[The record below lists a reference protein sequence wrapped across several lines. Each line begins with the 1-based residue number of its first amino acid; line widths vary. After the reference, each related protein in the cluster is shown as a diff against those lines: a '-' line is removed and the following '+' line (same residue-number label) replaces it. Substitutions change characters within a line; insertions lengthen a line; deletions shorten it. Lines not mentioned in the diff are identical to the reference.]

1 MRVFLQSTGNLY
13 LRVHFT
19 GPEAVQ
25 NVQLLTGI
33 SNLCVIS
40 HVRGLRYYRSHSEAY
55 NKDEFFMLKKEL
67 IG

>member
-13 LRVHFT
+13 LRVHIT

-40 HVRGLRYYRSHSEAY
+40 HVPELRYFRSHSDAY

>member
-1 MRVFLQSTGNLY
+1 MRVFFKSTGNLY

-40 HVRGLRYYRSHSEAY
+40 HVPELRYFRSHSEAY
-55 NKDEFFMLKKEL
+55 NKGELFLLKKEL